1 MGKKGKS
8 IKKLF
13 PTKKGSLPRIFPT
26 KKEIGFFGKP
36 VHSKT
41 RKHLK

>member
-8 IKKLF
+8 IKRLF
-13 PTKKGSLPRIFPT
+13 PTKKEL
-26 KKEIGFFGKP
+26 GFFGKP

-41 RKHLK
+41 KKHLK